1 MPANQAAPRPAAS
14 LDLALIGNCTVSAL
28 IERRGSIV
36 WCCMPCFDSTP
47 VFDALLHSRDG
58 LPLDGA
64 LTVELEGLARTEQSY
79 DPGTA
84 IVRTRL
90 WDDRGQGIELTDF
103 APRFIHRDRVFRPAQ
118 LVRRVHLLA
127 GVNTSGGTN
136 YVATGLAWRFNI
148 SERFYVQPGIGVAV
162 HDGRVTLPSP
172 DEPGLT
178 PEERLKRQGDFDTKL
193 DLGSRVLFE
202 PELSIGWKAT
212 RRLSV
217 ELSWIHISH
226 AKLAGDY
233 NPGLG
238 DVGVRLL
245 YRYGLDR

>member
-1 MPANQAAPRPAAS
+1 MSPRILIMTLAAAALAAGPAAAGEVFTGVYAHDVDDGISYGQFEDGAQIVVGARTTS
-14 LDLALIGNCTVSAL
+14 LDELAFLGK
-28 IERRGSIV
+28 
-36 WCCMPCFDSTP
+36 P
-47 VFDALLHSRDG
+47 
-58 LPLDGA
+58 
-64 LTVELEGLARTEQSY
+64 
-79 DPGTA
+79 
-84 IVRTRL
+84 
-90 WDDRGQGIELTDF
+90 
-103 APRFIHRDRVFRPAQ
+103 
-118 LVRRVHLLA
+118 RVHLLA

-136 YVATGLAWRFNI
+136 YVATGLAWRFNV
-148 SERFYVQPGIGVAV
+148 SERVYIQPGIGVAV
-162 HDGRVTLPSP
+162 HDGRVNLPSP

-178 PEERLKRQGDFDTKL
+178 PEERLKRLRDFQTKL

-217 ELSWIHISH
+217 ELSWIHVSH
-226 AKLAGDY
+226 AKLADDY

>member
-1 MPANQAAPRPAAS
+1 MSPRILLSTLAAAAIAGPAA
-14 LDLALIGNCTVSAL
+14 AG
-28 IERRGSIV
+28 E
-36 WCCMPCFDSTP
+36 
-47 VFDALLHSRDG
+47 VFAGVYAHDVDDG
-58 LPLDGA
+58 ISYGQFEDGA
-64 LTVELEGLARTEQSY
+64 QIVVGART
-79 DPGTA
+79 TA
-84 IVRTRL
+84 L
-90 WDDRGQGIELTDF
+90 DELKF
-103 APRFIHRDRVFRPAQ
+103 LGRP
-118 LVRRVHLLA
+118 RVHLLA

-148 SERFYVQPGIGVAV
+148 NERLYVQPGIGVAV
-162 HDGRVTLPSP
+162 HDGRVNLPSP
-172 DEPGLT
+172 DEPGLS
-178 PEERLKRQGDFDTKL
+178 PEERLKRQRDFQTKL

-217 ELSWIHISH
+217 ELSWIHVSH
-226 AKLAGDY
+226 AKLADDY